1 MSAISRAVKQKIRR
15 AAKNRCGYC
24 LTPQEIVSMPFE
36 IEHIRPLAEGGT
48 DDEENL
54 WLACRNCN
62 GFKHAKTKA
71 LDPITKTEVSL
82 FNPRTQ
88 DWNEHFEFGEDKT
101 EITGKTDC
109 GRATVIALRLN
120 FEPAVNARKLWVSVG
135 WFPPKD
141 LEYSK

>member
-1 MSAISRAVKQKIRR
+1 MSYISDELKTKIRR
-15 AAKNRCGYC
+15 QAKNRCGYC
-24 LTPQEIVSMPFE
+24 LTPQEIISMVFE
-36 IEHIRPLAEGGT
+36 MGHLRPIADGGT

-71 LDPITKTEVSL
+71 IDAITKTEVSL

-88 DWNEHFEFGEDKT
+88 NWHEHFEFSQDKT
-101 EITGKTDC
+101 EIIGKTPC

-120 FEPAVNARKLWVSVG
+120 YEQAVNARKVWVK
-135 WFPPKD
+135 FDLYPPKD
-141 LEYSK
+141 